1 MIVPAATIVRVILSA
16 SGPEPEV
23 LWFPWWKVQPAL
35 AYGRTGGI
43 ALHRFLYDLRRF
55 GLGPRDPACHILS
68 ADRAALIG
76 FAARFGLRTR
86 LEPPRP
92 HRPDVWHFDA
102 FGPPLLSLERAYPPP
117 AGIDEEELEDVDD
130 AQGRSAMSRAQSET
144 R

>member
-1 MIVPAATIVRVILSA
+1 MSL
-16 SGPEPEV
+16 GPGPQPEV

-43 ALHRFLYDLRRF
+43 ALHRFRYDLRRF
-55 GLGPRDPACHILS
+55 GLGPRDLACHILS
-68 ADRAALIG
+68 ADRAALIA
-76 FAARFGLRTR
+76 FAARFALRTR

-117 AGIDEEELEDVDD
+117 AGIDDEEIERLDGEEP
-130 AQGRSAMSRAQSET
+130 QIRSAISSAQSDA